1 MSIISSEG
9 LGSSQLISSERMKSA
24 RNVNKKNF
32 GVKVDQL
39 QEYHNFVTHKNK
51 VVFSEDRINN
61 LNNN

>member
-32 GVKVDQL
+32 GVKVD
-39 QEYHNFVTHKNK
+39 
-51 VVFSEDRINN
+51 
-61 LNNN
+61 